1 MQETNA
7 TTGKAPRWIE
17 TKINLQSLMSAV
29 IGAAIMA
36 TAGWFALVGRVQ
48 ALEQT
53 DKEHERHFSNIESS
67 MRQQRDDTT
76 AQLRD
81 IGGDVK
87 EIRRYLMDN
96 AAGARPDFK
105 RWTK

>member
-1 MQETNA
+1 MDAQ
-7 TTGKAPRWIE
+7 TTRTRWFD
-17 TKINLQSLMSAV
+17 TKINLQTVVSAM

-36 TAGWFALVGRVQ
+36 TAGWYGLVARVQ

-53 DKEHERHFSNIESS
+53 DKEHERHFTSIEANI
-67 MRQQRDDTT
+67 RQQRDDTT
-76 AQLRD
+76 QKLND

-87 EIRRYLMDN
+87 DIRRYLMDN

>member
-1 MQETNA
+1 MDAQTNR
-7 TTGKAPRWIE
+7 PRWID
-17 TKINLQSLMSAV
+17 TKINVQSLVSAA
-29 IGAAIMA
+29 IGAAVMA

-53 DKEHERHFSNIESS
+53 DREHERHFASIEANI
-67 MRQQRDDTT
+67 RQQRDDTT
-76 AQLRD
+76 QKLND

-87 EIRRYLMDN
+87 DIRRYLMDN

>member
-1 MQETNA
+1 MDAQ
-7 TTGKAPRWIE
+7 TTRARWLD
-17 TKINLQSLMSAV
+17 TKINLQTVVSAM
-29 IGAAIMA
+29 IGAAMMA

-53 DKEHERHFSNIESS
+53 DREHERHFVTIEANI
-67 MRQQRDDTT
+67 RQQRDDTT
-76 AQLRD
+76 AKLND

-87 EIRRYLMDN
+87 DIRRYLMDN

>member
-1 MQETNA
+1 MDAQGTSQQA
-7 TTGKAPRWIE
+7 GSRWFDM
-17 TKINLQSLMSAV
+17 KLSLQYILSSV
-29 IGAAIMA
+29 IGASVMAI
-36 TAGWFALVGRVQ
+36 AGWSGLVGRVQ

-53 DKEHERHFSNIESS
+53 DREHERHFAAIETNI
-67 MRQQRDDTT
+67 RQQRDDTT
-76 AQLRD
+76 AKLND

-87 EIRRYLMDN
+87 DIRRYLMDN

>member
-1 MQETNA
+1 MHEMNA
-7 TTGKAPRWIE
+7 TSEKGPRWIE
-17 TKINLQSLMSAV
+17 TKINLQSLFSAV

-53 DKEHERHFSNIESS
+53 DREHERHFAAIESS
-67 MRQQRDDTT
+67 IRQQRDDTT
-76 AQLRD
+76 QKLND

-87 EIRRYLMDN
+87 DIRRYLMDN
-96 AAGARPDFK
+96 AASARPDFK

>member
-1 MQETNA
+1 MDAQGTSQQS
-7 TTGKAPRWIE
+7 GSRWFD
-17 TKINLQSLMSAV
+17 TKINLQSLISAV
-29 IGAAIMA
+29 IGAAGMA
-36 TAGWFALVGRVQ
+36 IIAWAALVGRVQ

-53 DKEHERHFSNIESS
+53 DREHERHFANIEANI
-67 MRQQRDDTT
+67 RQQRDDTT
-76 AQLRD
+76 AKLND

-87 EIRRYLMDN
+87 DIRRYLMDN

>member
-1 MQETNA
+1 MWVDGVAAHANLRLLRY
-7 TTGKAPRWIE
+7 TT
-17 TKINLQSLMSAV
+17 LL
-29 IGAAIMA
+29 
-36 TAGWFALVGRVQ
+36 GRVQ

-53 DKEHERHFSNIESS
+53 DREHERHFVSIEANI
-67 MRQQRDDTT
+67 RQQRDDTT
-76 AQLRD
+76 QKLND

-87 EIRRYLMDN
+87 DIRRYLMDN

>member
-1 MQETNA
+1 MDAQ
-7 TTGKAPRWIE
+7 TTRPRWLD
-17 TKINLQSLMSAV
+17 TKINLQTVVSAM
-29 IGAAIMA
+29 IGAAMMA

-53 DKEHERHFSNIESS
+53 DREHERHFVTIEANI
-67 MRQQRDDTT
+67 RQPRDDTT
-76 AQLRD
+76 AKLND

-87 EIRRYLMDN
+87 DIRRYLMDN

>member
-1 MQETNA
+1 MNEIDVG
-7 TTGKAPRWIE
+7 TGKPPRWIE
-17 TKINLQSLMSAV
+17 TKVNLQSLISAV

-53 DKEHERHFSNIESS
+53 DREHERHFATIEANI
-67 MRQQRDDTT
+67 RQQRDDTT
-76 AQLRD
+76 QKLND

-87 EIRRYLMDN
+87 DIRRYLMDN
-96 AAGARPDFK
+96 AAGARPDIR
-105 RWTK
+105 RWAK

>member
-1 MQETNA
+1 MDAQG
-7 TTGKAPRWIE
+7 TGSRWVE
-17 TKINLQSLMSAV
+17 TKINLQSLVSAI
-29 IGAAIMA
+29 IGAAVMA
-36 TAGWFALVGRVQ
+36 TTGYFALVGRVQ

-53 DKEHERHFSNIESS
+53 DREHERHFANIEANI
-67 MRQQRDDTT
+67 RQQRDDTT
-76 AQLRD
+76 AKLND

-87 EIRRYLMDN
+87 DIRRYLMDN

>member
-1 MQETNA
+1 MDEQTNR
-7 TTGKAPRWIE
+7 PRWID
-17 TKINLQSLMSAV
+17 TKINVQSLVSAA
-29 IGAAIMA
+29 IGAAVMA

-53 DKEHERHFSNIESS
+53 DREHERHFASIEANI
-67 MRQQRDDTT
+67 RQQRDDTT
-76 AQLRD
+76 QKLND

-87 EIRRYLMDN
+87 DIRRYLMDN
-96 AAGARPDFK
+96 AAGARADFK

>member
-1 MQETNA
+1 MDAQG
-7 TTGKAPRWIE
+7 TTQQSRARWVDM
-17 TKINLQSLMSAV
+17 KVNVQSLVSAV
-29 IGAAIMA
+29 IGAAVMA

-53 DKEHERHFSNIESS
+53 DREHERHFASIESNI
-67 MRQQRDDTT
+67 RQQRDDTT
-76 AQLRD
+76 QKLND

-96 AAGARPDFK
+96 AAGARPDIR
-105 RWTK
+105 RWAK

>member
-1 MQETNA
+1 MDAQVTR
-7 TTGKAPRWIE
+7 PRWID
-17 TKINLQSLMSAV
+17 TKINVQSLVSAA
-29 IGAAIMA
+29 IGAAVMA

-53 DKEHERHFSNIESS
+53 DKEHERHFTNIETSI
-67 MRQQRDDTT
+67 RQQRDDTT
-76 AQLRD
+76 QKLND

-87 EIRRYLMDN
+87 DIRRYLMDN